1 MKLVF
6 VLFGSHTKEKYKN
19 QILKINA
26 TWANIAQKHNIPLL
40 YFLNETPHDF
50 ETKENISYINLP
62 IINDDYNTTL
72 KKQNIGLKIAYEK
85 YNPDFIFLCGTDTFP
100 NVENV
105 LKLLKAYDCNSNI
118 CIGGHGTYRTVLGR
132 EMYYHSGGAGLLFSN
147 GCLKK
152 LHPHFESMENIW
164 YDVWEKSKI
173 YFKPQRGISKGAS
186 DVAIC
191 QFMQQKKINTQLV
204 IEKNFYHCNYLGL
217 PCINH
222 RLHKKPNIH
231 EIVSCH
237 QMSLQDFDAY
247 YNLIKDC

>member
-1 MKLVF
+1 MAIKKKKVAVF
-6 VLFGSHTKEKYKN
+6 GDT
-19 QILKINA
+19 ILDIFTYYTSPRLSPEA
-26 TWANIAQKHNIPLL
+26 PV
-40 YFLNETPHDF
+40 
-50 ETKENISYINLP
+50 P
-62 IINDDYNTTL
+62 IIIENRRDYF
-72 KKQNIGLKIAYEK
+72 A
-85 YNPDFIFLCGTDTFP
+85 
-100 NVENV
+100 
-105 LKLLKAYDCNSNI
+105 
-118 CIGGHGTYRTVLGR
+118 
-132 EMYYHSGGAGLLFSN
+132 GGAGLLFSN

-186 DVAIC
+186 DVAVC
-191 QFMQQKKINTQLV
+191 QFMQQRKINTRLV

-247 YNLIKDC
+247 YNLIKDS